1 MHPSFDS
8 NCNRQVIYSK
18 LNLKVEYPPHYE
30 QLVWDYKNADS
41 QGIYKPLKAS
51 IRRMHSESKILMSK
65 CISLTE
71 LVSICE
77 NSIPNKYVTVK
88 FFNVIFFGP
97 DPSHFENLRK
107 KLYHPLP
114 TPTPPISQ
122 YHSTSTP
129 AIKHGRV
136 PLQLLCKQG
145 V

>member
-1 MHPSFDS
+1 MQTRRGFI
-8 NCNRQVIYSK
+8 N
-18 LNLKVEYPPHYE
+18 
-30 QLVWDYKNADS
+30 
-41 QGIYKPLKAS
+41 PLKAS
-51 IRRMHSESKILMSK
+51 ISRMHSESKILMNK
-65 CISLTE
+65 CISVTE

-77 NSIPNKYVTVK
+77 NSIPNKYVTFK

-97 DPSHFENLRK
+97 HPSHFENLRK

-114 TPTPPISQ
+114 PPPPPPPVSQ
-122 YHSTSTP
+122 YSISAP